1 MPGPRPLIGSGPPG
15 GWERDSGPL
24 SLRDHPAG
32 AERASRFP
40 SARFGAT
47 SRPFCQAPG
56 RRPPRLTGI
65 RHDRGDER
73 RAARGSAAPYAPDLR
88 GRRGRVGRAV
98 SATSASEGTTREAR
112 GTRAAVVC
120 VRSHGFHDRGPPLAS
135 EETQL
140 ATGPHAA
147 GPHFWLEAHDPG
159 DRASTPRASPA
170 RWRGTGHAPRS
181 KGDTFLSR
189 REATRDGSRPPAAAW
204 KRGLGLRGSPP
215 ARPART
221 AGSSPPPRPGPGTRG
236 LRVTCARVEEAPA
249 TPGHVGPAR
258 GQVRSWWRGGR
269 LGLGG
274 GPRVPE
280 APRGRPPS
288 LPPSPRPRPRAERAR
303 AATWPRPVRPSG
315 AFPAGTPPGG
325 LGATLRA
332 DAPRAPAGLEVRG
345 AARGWQPGIG
355 GARETRGCALGWR
368 GRGLCPPSLRPPSAA
383 HPPRPAH
390 RNRGALCAETRA
402 QPAARPGSA
411 WLSPPASAR
420 TLALGGTAHPLLA
433 RSTRRGRLA
442 GPLPL
447 FPVGGVFLFC
457 CLWTVLREMCNLK
470 NSKIEKYKEKEER
483 VVRSA
488 GWGPRLSMFQSLL
501 L

>member
-1 MPGPRPLIGSGPPG
+1 MRAQCLYEGCARDPKLTLWTLTARLSASGCHPRSLRGKERCHNLGWGRSEVSEDQKEAACRVLGRTEAFRCPSAPRRALAHTPPGGGVPGPRPLIGSGPPG

-73 RAARGSAAPYAPDLR
+73 RAARGSAAPSAPDLR

-159 DRASTPRASPA
+159 GRTSTPRASPA
-170 RWRGTGHAPRS
+170 RWRGTGHAPWS

-221 AGSSPPPRPGPGTRG
+221 AGSSPPPRSGSRTRG
-236 LRVTCARVEEAPA
+236 LRVTCAHVEEAPA

-269 LGLGG
+269 LGLCG

-288 LPPSPRPRPRAERAR
+288 LPPLPETAAWRGKGARGDPAEAG
-303 AATWPRPVRPSG
+303 AAQRS
-315 AFPAGTPPGG
+315 FPCG
-325 LGATLRA
+325 
-332 DAPRAPAGLEVRG
+332 DAPRGPRCHPAGGRASRSCRARG
-345 AARGWQPGIG
+345 ARNRARMAARDRRSARG
-355 GARETRGCALGWR
+355 A
-368 GRGLCPPSLRPPSAA
+368 GLCPGSGERPLSSIPAASLRGPPSAA
-383 HPPRPAH
+383 GPPES
-390 RNRGALCAETRA
+390 RGA
-402 QPAARPGSA
+402 
-411 WLSPPASAR
+411 
-420 TLALGGTAHPLLA
+420 
-433 RSTRRGRLA
+433 
-442 GPLPL
+442 
-447 FPVGGVFLFC
+447 
-457 CLWTVLREMCNLK
+457 
-470 NSKIEKYKEKEER
+470 
-483 VVRSA
+483 
-488 GWGPRLSMFQSLL
+488 
-501 L
+501 